1 MAKYGFGEHM
11 SISSGLLTS
20 EDRTLLLK
28 VSSLLEE
35 IIETLDIL
43 EDEDTMKSIREAEED
58 VESGRVR
65 SYDEFIKELEQAG
78 EI

>member
-1 MAKYGFGEHM
+1 M
-11 SISSGLLTS
+11 SRSNSLLTS

-35 IIETLDIL
+35 ILETLDIL

-58 VESGRVR
+58 VKTGRVR
-65 SYDEFIKELEQAG
+65 SYDEFIKELQQSG
-78 EI
+78 EV